1 MPDAIGFTGDLT
13 GELGPAIGVDDDDG
27 VDEDAADD
35 EEEDGGSGEAELVRV
50 GVGGAGLESRSTLR
64 EPSRGDLEGKGRFG
78 MMLTGI
84 DGADAT
90 RRRRGKPSGRTRR
103 S

>member
-1 MPDAIGFTGDLT
+1 MGLAGDLT

-50 GVGGAGLESRSTLR
+50 GVGGAGLESRSTFR
-64 EPSRGDLEGKGRFG
+64 EPSKGDLEGKGRFG

-84 DGADAT
+84 DGADGT
-90 RRRRGKPSGRTRR
+90 SSWNGKPSG
-103 S
+103 